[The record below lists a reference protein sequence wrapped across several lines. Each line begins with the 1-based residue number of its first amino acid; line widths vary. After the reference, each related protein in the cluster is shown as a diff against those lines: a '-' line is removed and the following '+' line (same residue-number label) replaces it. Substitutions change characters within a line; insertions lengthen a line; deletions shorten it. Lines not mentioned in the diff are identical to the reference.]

1 MWSQPTGYAFHSN
14 QPPPCNVRGPFHK
27 EVLFKKQ
34 TKKAKK
40 FLRPCGNPE
49 DPHPNDNAT
58 TLEENGSPIN
68 VKQLL

>member
-1 MWSQPTGYAFHSN
+1 MEPAHRLRIPQQPTSSL
-14 QPPPCNVRGPFHK
+14 QCQGPFHK

-49 DPHPNDNAT
+49 DPHPNDNTT
-58 TLEENGSPIN
+58 TLEESLAPPST
-68 VKQLL
+68 